1 MCPNIHPNSF
11 HGEWFN
17 SPNHSHN
24 QLTSFP
30 YKQIIFG
37 SYNLEARRDD
47 NLTSRK
53 SEINSP
59 FFHQCRKHF
68 VTLKSHKL
76 ITTDQKRRPVKVGL
90 NSSIKSLTFKSP
102 VKWLKGSITID
113 EFVLKMMKLHCLKNG
128 LQIE

>member
-1 MCPNIHPNSF
+1 MMMCPNIHPNSF

-24 QLTSFP
+24 RLTSFP

-37 SYNLEARRDD
+37 SYNLEARRGD

-59 FFHQCRKHF
+59 FPPVQKAFCHF
-68 VTLKSHKL
+68 EE
-76 ITTDQKRRPVKVGL
+76 P
-90 NSSIKSLTFKSP
+90 
-102 VKWLKGSITID
+102 
-113 EFVLKMMKLHCLKNG
+113 
-128 LQIE
+128 